1 MYILPDNS
9 NLISCLQM
17 LAHLNYHFIVA
28 KDKHINVKTLKLF
41 KCDDICKV

>member
-1 MYILPDNS
+1 
-9 NLISCLQM
+9 M

-28 KDKHINVKTLKLF
+28 KDKHINVKKTFKIF